1 MNDIVLGKA
10 EIIERALAR
19 ATDTYLAHRATLEQ
33 DFDAQDVI
41 VLNLQRVC
49 EASIDLAMHI
59 VRLKELG
66 LPKDSRDGFTLLE
79 KANVIDA
86 RLADRL
92 RKMVAFR
99 NIAVHDYRTLDW
111 AIIRAILG
119 KDAKDVA
126 AFSRQMV
133 KNFTD
138 PR

>member
-10 EIIERALAR
+10 EIIERALRR
-19 ATDTYLAHRATLEQ
+19 ATDTYLSHRLTLER

-49 EASIDLAMHI
+49 EAAIDLAMHI
-59 VRLKELG
+59 VRLKGLG
-66 LPKDSRDGFTLLE
+66 LPKESRDGFTLLE
-79 KANVIDA
+79 KSGVIEA
-86 RLADRL
+86 YLAERL

-111 AIIRAILG
+111 TIIRAILE

-126 AFSRQMV
+126 VFSKQMV
-133 KNFTD
+133 KDFTETQ
-138 PR
+138 

>member
-10 EIIERALAR
+10 EIIERALRR
-19 ATDTYLAHRATLEQ
+19 AGDTYQAHRTSLEQ

-41 VLNLQRVC
+41 ILNLQRVC
-49 EASIDLAMHI
+49 EAAIDLAMHI
-59 VRLKELG
+59 VRLKGLG

-79 KANVIDA
+79 KAHVIDA

-111 AIIRAILG
+111 AIIRAILE
-119 KDAKDVA
+119 KDVKDIA
-126 AFSRQMV
+126 VFSRQMV
-133 KNFTD
+133 QNFTD
-138 PR
+138 PQ

>member
-10 EIIERALAR
+10 EIIERALKR

-33 DFDAQDVI
+33 DLDAQDVI

-111 AIIRAILG
+111 AIIRAILE

-126 AFSRQMV
+126 AFSKQMV
-133 KNFTD
+133 QNFAD
-138 PR
+138 PQ